1 MSFLTSLFGTHNDR
15 TLQKKIF
22 PVVEKIH
29 QLEPSISSLSD
40 DELAAK
46 TPYFKEKISSGAT
59 LDSLVCEVF
68 AVCREAAKRV
78 LGQRHYDVQLAGGL
92 VLHQGMIAEMKTGE
106 GKTLTATLPCY
117 LRGLTG
123 KGAHVVTVNDYLA
136 KRDAEWMGQI
146 YRFLGL
152 SVGVVHHGMSHEEK
166 QAAYGCDITYGTNN
180 EFGFDYLRDNMKLN
194 PEELVQPEFHFAI
207 VDEVDSILIDEART
221 PLIISGDATDNR
233 EQYKYAQR
241 AILGL
246 KKDVDYVVNEKSHS
260 VTLSDDGITYLEKRL
275 KVEDLYHDS
284 NVHWLHYIH
293 QAVKAAVL
301 YKKDVNYVV
310 KGGRVLIIDE
320 HTGRLM
326 PGRRYGDGLHASLEA
341 KENVPIQ
348 KETQTLASITFQN
361 LFRMYPTLSGM
372 TGTADTEAVEFKKIY
387 GLDVVVVPTNKP
399 IARDDSDDTIFRTA
413 KEKFEAIADHIA
425 TAQAGGQP
433 VLVGTTSVEKSELL
447 SSLLAKRKIHH
458 EILNAKN
465 HSREAEIIAKAGYV
479 GHVTLATNM
488 AGRGT
493 DIQLGPGAKEKGGLL
508 VIGTE
513 RHESRRIDNQLRG
526 RSGRQGDPGK
536 SCFYLSLE
544 DDLMRIF
551 AADRISGLM
560 KTMGMDEGQAIESS
574 MISRAIEKAQRR
586 VEEQNFASRKHL
598 LEYDDVMNTQ
608 RQIVYDLR
616 GQCLAGN
623 LEVAEVIADVVPT
636 QVSKCID
643 AAFSDH
649 SGAVTDSDDTD
660 YGDHK
665 EGSKGQEQE
674 SSSPELEHAS
684 QQDEDHH
691 FHHAGLAAKVKE
703 TFHVDLAL
711 WQSKDIPADEE
722 SLSLALI
729 DELEALLAEK
739 LEIISAHKGIAISTQ
754 RFYLYTLDMMW
765 KQHLSDMDSLKDSVS
780 LRGYGQRDPLQEY
793 KKEAFVLFSDF
804 MTTLSLQITRHIL
817 SELPDPSQLE
827 QAADQQTI
835 AISMEDLKSGRLSPE
850 LVRHIIEQSK
860 QQPVESKPSASPV
873 AEPLAMPQSL
883 VEEDSQQKEPVD
895 AKPKQLQAKIKQAK
909 LAKRAKEA
917 KKAKQLK
924 KARKPKKKRR

>member
-180 EFGFDYLRDNMKLN
+180 EFGFDYLRDNMKLD
-194 PEELVQPEFHFAI
+194 PAELVQPEFHFAI

-413 KEKFEAIADHIA
+413 KEKFEAIADYIA
-425 TAQAGGQP
+425 TAQGQGQP

-465 HSREAEIIAKAGYV
+465 HSREAEIIAKAGHV

-508 VIGTE
+508 VVGTE

-560 KTMGMDEGQAIESS
+560 KTMGMEEGQAIESS

-623 LEVAEVIADVVPT
+623 LEVADVIADVVPT

-643 AAFSDH
+643 AALSDGP
-649 SGAVTDSDDTD
+649 SVVGSDDTD
-660 YGDHK
+660 DK
-665 EGSKGQEQE
+665 EEGSKEYE
-674 SSSPELEHAS
+674 SSSELEQAS
-684 QQDEDHH
+684 QQDKEYQGH
-691 FHHAGLAAKVKE
+691 GKLAAKVKE

-711 WQSKDIPADEE
+711 WQSEDIPADEE
-722 SLSLALI
+722 SLSLAII

-739 LEIISAHKGIAISTQ
+739 LEIISAHEGITISTQ

-817 SELPDPSQLE
+817 SDLPDPSQH
-827 QAADQQTI
+827 AGAQQTI
-835 AISMEDLKSGRLSPE
+835 AIPIEELKSGKLPPE
-850 LVRHIIEQSK
+850 LVQHIIEQSK
-860 QQPVESKPSASPV
+860 QQPVENTSSASPV
-873 AEPLAMPQSL
+873 AEPLVPQSL
-883 VEEDSQQKEPVD
+883 AEDSEQEVLAD
-895 AKPKQLQAKIKQAK
+895 AKPKELQAKIKQAK
-909 LAKRAKEA
+909 LAKRVKEA
-917 KKAKQLK
+917 KKAKHLK
-924 KARKPKKKRR
+924 KTRKAKKKRK